1 MVCSSVAKIA
11 VRVLATS
18 SGICFIVTQ
27 DIPSCVLYFLIF
39 HSSLSVCL
47 SVPLSLLFFSSFISY
62 FAKYRRAFKRNLV
75 SLTSLFS

>member
-11 VRVLATS
+11 VRVLATL

-27 DIPSCVLYFLIF
+27 DIPSCVSYFLIF

-47 SVPLSLLFFSSFISY
+47 SVPLSLSCFSPRLYLILSNIVE
-62 FAKYRRAFKRNLV
+62 RLNEI
-75 SLTSLFS
+75 